1 MLSALTLISSTKLP
15 AVAAVH
21 ILHFIPV
28 PRQERSSS
36 PLSEPSKSRGRP
48 CWRYLP
54 LDVRGSLRGTPS
66 LIGPSSHSQKHEVS
80 MATKI
85 LWLAFADSRTN
96 KPHSSRRWSPAPL
109 SPILV
114 STCSKR
120 WALWANGSTQRG
132 TKTNPIFRRRRR
144 RFGASKARVR

>member
-1 MLSALTLISSTKLP
+1 MLSTVNANIIHKITCCCCSS
-15 AVAAVH
+15 
-21 ILHFIPV
+21 HFAFD
-28 PRQERSSS
+28 
-36 PLSEPSKSRGRP
+36 SKSLDKSAGLVRLASLRNLEDV
-48 CWRYLP
+48 CWRCLS

-144 RFGASKARVR
+144 RFEASKARVR